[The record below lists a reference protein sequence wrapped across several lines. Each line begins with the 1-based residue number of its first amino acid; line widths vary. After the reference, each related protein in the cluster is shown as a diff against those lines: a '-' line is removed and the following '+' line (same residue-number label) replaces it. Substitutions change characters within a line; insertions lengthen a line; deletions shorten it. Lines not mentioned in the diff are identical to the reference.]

1 MLADQRRAGGVRGRM
16 QVQHT
21 VPWAI
26 ANAAYQR
33 QRHNPAVT
41 EIVKIPNR
49 GHSLTVDHGWR
60 EVAKTALDFVERSRP
75 RATDL
80 DAPSA
85 PRQLT
90 PQNQRHEALKVIPLG
105 RQDEKERPR
114 QDEQA
119 LDRRPH
125 SRRRTR

>member
-26 ANAAYQR
+26 TNAAYHR

-49 GHSLTVDHGWR
+49 GPSLTVDHGWR
-60 EVAKTALDFVERSRP
+60 EVAQTALDFVERFASP
-75 RATDL
+75 
-80 DAPSA
+80 
-85 PRQLT
+85 
-90 PQNQRHEALKVIPLG
+90 G
-105 RQDEKERPR
+105 
-114 QDEQA
+114 
-119 LDRRPH
+119 
-125 SRRRTR
+125 